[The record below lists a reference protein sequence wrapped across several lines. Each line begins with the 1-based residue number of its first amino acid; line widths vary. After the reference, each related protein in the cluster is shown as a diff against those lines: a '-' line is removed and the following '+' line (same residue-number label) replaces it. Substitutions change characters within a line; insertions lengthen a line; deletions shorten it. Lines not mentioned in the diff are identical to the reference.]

1 MSKMFPHSDTAR
13 LTIDLAAVQANY
25 RHLCATTNPI
35 PAAIQAATTAV
46 QVGAC
51 VKANAYGLGLKPV
64 VQALARAGCRR
75 FYVATTAEGVAA
87 RQALQDC
94 APPPVPP
101 TTSPTAPD
109 AAPPAT
115 IVVLHGFQADEA
127 ATILAARLTPV
138 LNSRQQV
145 IDFAAL
151 CQQAAP
157 DSTNAIIH
165 IDTGMNR
172 LGLAAQDLAALCQG
186 ADFRALPIDGVMS
199 HLACADLP
207 DHPMNAKQR
216 DGLAAIPLWRDWQHK
231 SLANSSGIF
240 LGAGY
245 HFDQVRPGMA
255 LYGLNPTP
263 AAANPMRMVVTLTAP
278 ILQVR
283 SVSGL
288 GLSVGYHATPI
299 PAGVTR
305 LATLGIGYADGVPW
319 RPTSHSVCYI
329 DDVPCPVVGR
339 VSMDLTVI
347 DVSAVPESL
356 LATAGEATVLG
367 AHYDAESLARDTGT
381 IGYSVLTG
389 LGGRLQRHYSDD
401 V

>member
-1 MSKMFPHSDTAR
+1 
-13 LTIDLAAVQANY
+13 
-25 RHLCATTNPI
+25 
-35 PAAIQAATTAV
+35 
-46 QVGAC
+46 
-51 VKANAYGLGLKPV
+51 LGLKPV

-94 APPPVPP
+94 AP
-101 TTSPTAPD
+101 SAD
-109 AAPPAT
+109 PPAAV
-115 IVVLHGFQADEA
+115 VVLHGFQADEA

-151 CQQAAP
+151 CQQVAP

-172 LGLAAQDLAALCQG
+172 LGLGVQDLAELCQA
-186 ADFRALPIDGVMS
+186 ADFRALPIDGIMS

-207 DHPMNAKQR
+207 DHPMNTKQR
-216 DGLAAIPLWRDWQHK
+216 DALDAIRPWRDHQHK

-278 ILQVR
+278 ILQLR
-283 SVSGL
+283 SVKVTGA

-299 PAGVTR
+299 PAGVSR

-356 LATAGEATVLG
+356 LAKAREAIVLG
-367 AHYDAESLARDTGT
+367 ARYDVESLARDTGT

>member
-1 MSKMFPHSDTAR
+1 MFPHSDAAR

-25 RHLCATTNPI
+25 RRLCAITNPT

-94 APPPVPP
+94 APP
-101 TTSPTAPD
+101 
-109 AAPPAT
+109 AT

-145 IDFAAL
+145 SDFAAL

-157 DSTNAIIH
+157 DSTTAIIH

-216 DGLAAIPLWRDWQHK
+216 DALAAIPLWRDRQHK

-283 SVSGL
+283 SVKVTGA
-288 GLSVGYHATPI
+288 GVSVGYHATPI
-299 PAGVTR
+299 PAGVSR

>member
-1 MSKMFPHSDTAR
+1 MSKMFPHSGAAR

-25 RHLCATTNPI
+25 RQLCAATNPNSN
-35 PAAIQAATTAV
+35 PNPTAPQAATPKV

-75 FYVATTAEGVAA
+75 FFVATTAEGVAA

-94 APPPVPP
+94 AL
-101 TTSPTAPD
+101 S
-109 AAPPAT
+109 AAPPAAPPAAV
-115 IVVLHGFQADEA
+115 VVLHGFQADEA

-172 LGLAAQDLAALCQG
+172 LGLGVQDLAELCQA
-186 ADFRALPIDGVMS
+186 ADFRALPIDGIMS

-207 DHPMNAKQR
+207 DHPMNTKQR
-216 DGLAAIPLWRDWQHK
+216 DALDAIRPWRDHQHK

-240 LGAGY
+240 LGTGY

-263 AAANPMRMVVTLTAP
+263 AVANPMRMVVTLTAP
-278 ILQVR
+278 ILQLR
-283 SVSGL
+283 SVKVTGA

-299 PAGVTR
+299 PAGVSR

-356 LATAGEATVLG
+356 LAKARQAIVLG
-367 AHYDAESLARDTGT
+367 ARYDAESLARDTGT

>member
-1 MSKMFPHSDTAR
+1 MFPHSGAAR

-25 RHLCATTNPI
+25 RHLCAATNPN
-35 PAAIQAATTAV
+35 PTAPQAATPKV

-75 FYVATTAEGVAA
+75 FYVATTAEGVAV
-87 RQALQDC
+87 RQALKDC
-94 APPPVPP
+94 APP
-101 TTSPTAPD
+101 TD
-109 AAPPAT
+109 PPAAV
-115 IVVLHGFQADEA
+115 VVLHGFQADEA

-151 CQQAAP
+151 CQQVAP

-172 LGLAAQDLAALCQG
+172 LGLGVQDLAELCQA
-186 ADFRALPIDGVMS
+186 ADFRALPIDGIMS

-207 DHPMNAKQR
+207 DHPMNAEQR
-216 DGLAAIPLWRDWQHK
+216 DALDAIRPWRDHQHK

-263 AAANPMRMVVTLTAP
+263 AVANPMRMVVTLTAP
-278 ILQVR
+278 ILQLR
-283 SVSGL
+283 SVKVTGA

-299 PAGVTR
+299 PPGVSR

-347 DVSAVPESL
+347 DVSAVPEAL
-356 LATAGEATVLG
+356 LAKAREAIVLG
-367 AHYDAESLARDTGT
+367 ARYDAESLARDTGT

>member
-1 MSKMFPHSDTAR
+1 MFPHSDAAR

-25 RHLCATTNPI
+25 RQLCAATNPN
-35 PAAIQAATTAV
+35 PTAPQAATPKV

-51 VKANAYGLGLKPV
+51 VKANAYGLGLRPV

-94 APPPVPP
+94 AP
-101 TTSPTAPD
+101 SAD
-109 AAPPAT
+109 PPAAV
-115 IVVLHGFQADEA
+115 VVLHGFQADEA

-151 CQQAAP
+151 CQQVAP

-172 LGLAAQDLAALCQG
+172 LGLGVQDLAELCQA
-186 ADFRALPIDGVMS
+186 ADFRALPIDGIMS

-207 DHPMNAKQR
+207 DHPMNTKQR
-216 DGLAAIPLWRDWQHK
+216 DALDAIRPWRDHQHK

-240 LGAGY
+240 LGTGY

-263 AAANPMRMVVTLTAP
+263 AVANPMRMVVTLTAP
-278 ILQVR
+278 ILQLR
-283 SVSGL
+283 SVKVTGA

-299 PAGVTR
+299 PAGVSR

-347 DVSAVPESL
+347 DVSAVPEAL
-356 LATAGEATVLG
+356 LAKAREAIVLG
-367 AHYDAESLARDTGT
+367 ARYDAESLARDTGT

>member
-1 MSKMFPHSDTAR
+1 MSKMFPHSDAAR

-25 RHLCATTNPI
+25 RQLCAATNPN
-35 PAAIQAATTAV
+35 PTAPQAATPKV

-51 VKANAYGLGLKPV
+51 VKANAYGLGLRPV

-94 APPPVPP
+94 AP
-101 TTSPTAPD
+101 SAD
-109 AAPPAT
+109 PPAAV
-115 IVVLHGFQADEA
+115 VVLHGFQADEA

-151 CQQAAP
+151 CQQVAP

-172 LGLAAQDLAALCQG
+172 LGLGVQDLAELCQA
-186 ADFRALPIDGVMS
+186 ADFRALPIDGIMS

-207 DHPMNAKQR
+207 DHPMNTKQR
-216 DGLAAIPLWRDWQHK
+216 DALDAIRPWRDHQHK

-240 LGAGY
+240 LGTGY

-263 AAANPMRMVVTLTAP
+263 AVANPMRMVVTLTAP
-278 ILQVR
+278 ILQLR
-283 SVSGL
+283 SVKVTGA

-299 PAGVTR
+299 PAGVSR

-347 DVSAVPESL
+347 DVSAVPEAL
-356 LATAGEATVLG
+356 LAKAREAIVLG
-367 AHYDAESLARDTGT
+367 ARYDAESLARDTGT

>member
-1 MSKMFPHSDTAR
+1 MFPHSDTAR

-25 RHLCATTNPI
+25 RHLCATTNPT
-35 PAAIQAATTAV
+35 PATIQAATTAV

-94 APPPVPP
+94 APPP
-101 TTSPTAPD
+101 APD
-109 AAPPAT
+109 ATPPAT

-145 IDFAAL
+145 TDFAAL

-157 DSTNAIIH
+157 DSTTAIIH

-216 DGLAAIPLWRDWQHK
+216 DGLAAIPLWRDRQHK

-283 SVSGL
+283 SVKVTGA

-299 PAGVTR
+299 PAGVSR

>member
-1 MSKMFPHSDTAR
+1 MFPHSDTAR

-25 RHLCATTNPI
+25 RRLCAITNPT

-109 AAPPAT
+109 ATPPAT

-145 IDFAAL
+145 SDFAAL

-157 DSTNAIIH
+157 DSTTAIIH

-216 DGLAAIPLWRDWQHK
+216 DGLAAIPLWRNRQHK

-283 SVSGL
+283 SVKVTGA

-299 PAGVTR
+299 PAGVSR